1 MKLNND
7 QVKNLA
13 ICLLHADDEQTVI
26 EILKKAGY
34 WDDPTVWRLYGDRDG
49 NYATIG
55 NQQSRPDAALVE
67 KIVNCVDARLLNE
80 CLVNGID
87 PESGAAPSTI
97 RAAVSKFI
105 EGRKET
111 AGEHQRFGIGQQ
123 VVPKQMKFER
133 RA

>member
-55 NQQSRPDAALVE
+55 NQQSRPDAARHTQ
-67 KIVNCVDARLLNE
+67 DRD
-80 CLVNGID
+80 G
-87 PESGAAPSTI
+87 G
-97 RAAVSKFI
+97 
-105 EGRKET
+105 
-111 AGEHQRFGIGQQ
+111 
-123 VVPKQMKFER
+123 
-133 RA
+133 